1 MGTRERLEAVVDE
14 LGPGEELVRFA
25 QSLDEH
31 DRALL
36 QEIVIERS
44 GELEYAIRE
53 RFAAKGWLRRQWD
66 AAAKPRPRR

>member
-25 QSLDEH
+25 ESLDEH

-36 QEIVIERS
+36 QEILIERS
-44 GELEYAIRE
+44 GGVEFAYRE
-53 RFAAKGWLRRQWD
+53 RVAAKGWLRRQWD
-66 AAAKPRPRR
+66 AASRPPR